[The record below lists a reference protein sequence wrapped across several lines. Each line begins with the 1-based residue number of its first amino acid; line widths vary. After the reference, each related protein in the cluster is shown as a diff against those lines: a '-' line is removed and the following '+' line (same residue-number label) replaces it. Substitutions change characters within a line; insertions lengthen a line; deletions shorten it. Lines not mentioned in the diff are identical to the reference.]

1 MSAKILQVNFKYDIS
16 KDDLLQALSPHAPA
30 FAEVAGLRW
39 KIWLVNEEASE
50 AAGIYLFE
58 DDSSLDAFL
67 ASPLAPKLEQSRESS
82 VKQFEVVDD
91 LSTVTRGPI

>member
-1 MSAKILQVNFKYDIS
+1 VNFKFDVS
-16 KDDLLQALSPHAPA
+16 KDELLQALSPHAQA
-30 FAEVAGLRW
+30 YAKVAGLRW

-58 DDSSLDAFL
+58 DDSSLNAFL
-67 ASPLAPKLEQSRESS
+67 SSPLGPKLEQSSESS